1 MSAVIPPTIADI
13 GTAMLADD
21 RCFDGANRLL
31 ALYWATGVQFY
42 TEQHRDLDPQ
52 HPSVVMAHI
61 NEEAISFEDKA
72 ALGFKFASEADRGA
86 FCAAALKVAESVPLN
101 SVAGF
106 RVGKCHADSCP
117 TRPPIDRRGLTSRR
131 TAGDMSCR
139 ATQRTRDDAMTRQA
153 DRGP

>member
-1 MSAVIPPTIADI
+1 MKNFASIAPLAVFFTIGHATGSMSAVLPPTIADI

-42 TEQHRDLDPQ
+42 TEQRRDLDPQ

-101 SVAGF
+101 SVADF
-106 RVGKCHADSCP
+106 ASASAMPIVPHTPAD
-117 TRPPIDRRGLTSRR
+117 
-131 TAGDMSCR
+131 
-139 ATQRTRDDAMTRQA
+139 
-153 DRGP
+153 